1 MLILKNISKKYNK
14 VILNNFNYQFGD
26 GIYAIKGGSG
36 KGKTTL
42 LDILYGEV
50 KQDSGEIFIDGIE
63 TPYAKLK
70 KVIFF
75 SYLKS
80 YSLLNL
86 SKSFNANIKSFK
98 RNSLVE
104 IDSYLLNYLIEY
116 FNFKKMVDE
125 PLFNLSGGQIK
136 LANIIFTLSKKSYF
150 YLLDEPF
157 SDLDEENKSK
167 VKDVI
172 ESKLK
177 NKCVIIVNHENEAIG
192 FDYTGIIDFD
202 KGEVSSKETT
212 CSFNEEYCKIPIKSK
227 NKLIILLNSLK
238 DNLAFN
244 LMFLFLTLLCVVSSV
259 VSYAYMPLSSA
270 DHFNVSIKNDPY
282 TYEKVVDPS
291 AKYDETYNVG
301 DYKYLVNLS
310 DVLTIYSFNID
321 GGKTDFDSLN
331 NVYLVT
337 SEEVDKPTLYNS
349 DANNN
354 IDFASLFNEI
364 DYKEDN
370 YKGFDS
376 YYFETQSL
384 ENAVVLE
391 ISGSTYNSL
400 IKSGNIKNLKNAQG
414 ELLLNENACKGFYI
428 ASGIDFLKFYQV
440 EFIDDNDKLILPIE
454 YENQSNVNLLLD
466 SFRIDN
472 ILRISDIDVSYGN
485 VDKIQM
491 SLDRYFKILTTMGIQ
506 NLFVNK
512 DEIHYFTDYLNF
524 EIPTLPLYIHFFET
538 DTLFF
543 VVSLI
548 ALILAIVFFVFLVGF
563 TCYFKLK
570 KPLTKEIKSR
580 LKLYNFSNF
589 EIKLYDYFAI
599 ILSAIVSLVIGLPVA
614 CQQTFSVNTLI
625 RKKYFGEGYSTS
637 TKFNKYTNLSLVM
650 FKEIDVLTILNTI
663 MILIVLITFI
673 IVITNLLRKYYVRT
687 KGNK

>member
-291 AKYDETYNVG
+291 AKYEETNNVG

-321 GGKTDFDSLN
+321 GEKTDFDSLN

-370 YKGFDS
+370 YKSFDS

-599 ILSAIVSLVIGLPVA
+599 LLSAIVSLVIGIPVA

-625 RKKYFGEGYSTS
+625 REKYFGEGYSTS
-637 TKFNKYTNLSLVM
+637 TIFNKYTDLSLVM